1 MEHAAYQ
8 VDILDGEGRIIGSK
22 RRHDIDKNA
31 DIFHVIYI
39 LLITPEG
46 QLVLTPVI
54 ERKNLPNLFVGQLS
68 LTVATIRRTG
78 EKSEAAAYRAV
89 ARELFIE
96 DPELEFI
103 GEELMTFNGISRFVS
118 VFTLIGEPPHVY
130 SKTDIDKLVIIS
142 PRELAKRIREA
153 PEEFAP
159 PLLAIW
165 EKWQERFP
173 V

>member
-8 VDILDGEGRIIGSK
+8 VDVLDEEGGIVGSK
-22 RRHDIDKNA
+22 KRQDIDKTT
-31 DIFHVIYI
+31 DIFHVIYVV
-39 LLITPEG
+39 LVTPEG
-46 QLVLTPVI
+46 QLVLTPI
-54 ERKNLPNLFVGQLS
+54 PKRKDLPNLFVGQLS
-68 LTVATIRRTG
+68 PPVATIRRTG

-89 ARELFIE
+89 GRELFID
-96 DPELEFI
+96 DPELEFL
-103 GEELMTFNGISRFVS
+103 GEAMMEFGDVKRFVS

-142 PRELAKRIREA
+142 PRELAKRIRET

-165 EKWQERFP
+165 EKWQERLP
-173 V
+173 I